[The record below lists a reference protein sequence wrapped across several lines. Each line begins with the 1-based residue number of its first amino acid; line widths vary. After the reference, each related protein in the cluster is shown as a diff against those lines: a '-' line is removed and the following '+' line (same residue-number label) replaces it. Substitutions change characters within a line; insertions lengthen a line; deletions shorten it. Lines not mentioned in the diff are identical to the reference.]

1 MARTSA
7 AAESNAPQVDTEPE
21 QVLFPELLTSPDVA
35 LARRAKVA
43 DLTKARRKIESRI
56 ARESRLVAQRMVRD
70 PHYRAR
76 LKQQLRDGS
85 LHPSIEKML
94 WEYAYG
100 KPRKHEVLTVEGA
113 GDRPIN
119 VIKRIVVRPGA
130 RADRD

>member
-1 MARTSA
+1 MARASA
-7 AAESNAPQVDTEPE
+7 AAEKDAPQVDAEPE
-21 QVLFPELLTSPDVA
+21 QVLFPELVTSTNDAAV
-35 LARRAKVA
+35 ARRAQVA
-43 DLTKARRKIESRI
+43 SLAKARRKVESRL
-56 ARESRLVAQRMVRD
+56 ARESRVFAQRLVRD
-70 PHYRAR
+70 LHYRNR

-119 VIKRIVVRPGA
+119 VIKRIVVRPT
-130 RADRD
+130 RVDRD